1 MKSDVSGLQVPKVM
15 TREQRLEENSL
26 TSADRK
32 KDVLGQK
39 WKAEPEAQ
47 INFWDLLKSE
57 DRGQYIANINNNT
70 GQTLVK
76 GLKYVSLYYA

>member
-47 INFWDLLKSE
+47 INFSDLLKSE